1 MIIYVDIDGTI
12 CTQDDINDSGG
23 YKNAEPKYEQ
33 IVKINKLYDK
43 GNTIIYWTARGTV
56 TQINWLDLTKEQ
68 LDDWGCRYHDVRVG
82 KPHYDLFICDK
93 SKRIEEL

>member
-1 MIIYVDIDGTI
+1 MLIPLAIINYKKVFLLAFLT
-12 CTQDDINDSGG
+12 TLFSVLGG
-23 YKNAEPKYEQ
+23 CIGYLIGYLFFDQ
-33 IVKINKLYDK
+33 IGI
-43 GNTIIYWTARGTV
+43 
-56 TQINWLDLTKEQ
+56 QILNWLDLTKEQ

>member
-43 GNTIIYWTARGTV
+43 GNTIIYWTAV